1 MKDYSTMKKSMFL
14 MTGAAVVVLAV
25 LVSIPV
31 RRAQGQ
37 DALSAEVAT
46 DFVAPIVFQAA
57 GPSVASIQN
66 SIAEYRIALG
76 DQNKDADGP
85 KDAGRR
91 EINWDG
97 PAGNLDTA
105 IGANPFRNFL
115 NTRGALIS
123 TPDGSGF
130 VQATPDGLAAL
141 FGNPTYATILR
152 AFSRFRLFSAI
163 GGRITEVDFFR
174 PGGGD
179 IPATTK
185 GFGVVFTDVDQ
196 PDGSGPGGKRGNRKS
211 STLIEYFGINGEL
224 LFSSFVPAS
233 PGDGNQSFFGVVF
246 PDARIARV
254 RITSGDVAL
263 GPDDTAKQDV
273 VAMDDFIYGEP
284 VQR

>member
-1 MKDYSTMKKSMFL
+1 MKKSMFL
-14 MTGAAVVVLAV
+14 MTGAAVLVLAV
-25 LVSIPV
+25 LVSVPV
-31 RRAQGQ
+31 QRAFGQ
-37 DALSAEVAT
+37 DATLVSPEVAT
-46 DFVAPIVFQAA
+46 DFVAPLVFQAA

-66 SIAEYRIALG
+66 SVAEYRLLLG

-105 IGANPFRNFL
+105 IGQNPFRNFL
-115 NTRGALIS
+115 NNRGALIS

-130 VQATPDGLAAL
+130 VQATPEGLAGL
-141 FGNPTYATILR
+141 FGNATYGTIFR
-152 AFSRFRLFSAI
+152 PFSRFRLFSAI
-163 GGRITEVDFFR
+163 GGRVTDVDFFR

-179 IPATTK
+179 IPALTK

-196 PDGSGPGGKRGNRKS
+196 PNGSGPGEKRGNRKS
-211 STLIEYFGINGEL
+211 STLIQYFGVNGEL

-233 PGDGNQSFFGVVF
+233 PGDGGQSFFGVVF

-254 RITSGDVAL
+254 RITSGDVVP
-263 GPDDTAKQDV
+263 GPDDTARQDV
-273 VAMDDFIYGEP
+273 VMMDDFIYGEP
-284 VQR
+284 VHP

>member
-1 MKDYSTMKKSMFL
+1 MKKNMLL

-31 RRAQGQ
+31 RRAYGQ
-37 DALSAEVAT
+37 DGTVSPEVAT

-57 GPSVASIQN
+57 GPSVAAIQN
-66 SIAEYRIALG
+66 SVTEYRLALG

-85 KDAGRR
+85 KNDGRR

-115 NTRGALIS
+115 NNRGALIS

-130 VQATPDGLAAL
+130 VQATPVGLAAL
-141 FGNPTYATILR
+141 FGNASYATIFR
-152 AFSRFRLFSAI
+152 PFSQFRLFSAI
-163 GGRITEVDFFR
+163 GGRVTDVDFFR
-174 PGGGD
+174 AGGGD
-179 IPATTK
+179 IPAVTK

-196 PDGSGPGGKRGNRKS
+196 PDGSGPGEKRGNRKS
-211 STLIEYFGINGEL
+211 STLIEYFGVNGEL

-254 RITSGDVAL
+254 RITSGDVAP
-263 GPDDTAKQDV
+263 GPDDAARQDV
-273 VAMDDFIYGEP
+273 VVMDDFIYGEP
-284 VQR
+284 IPR